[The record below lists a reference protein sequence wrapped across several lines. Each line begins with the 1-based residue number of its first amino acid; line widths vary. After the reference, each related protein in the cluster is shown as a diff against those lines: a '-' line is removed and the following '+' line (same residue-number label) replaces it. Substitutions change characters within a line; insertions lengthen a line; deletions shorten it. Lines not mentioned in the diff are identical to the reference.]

1 MKKISLIISAVF
13 LSVLI
18 FSSLSCN
25 RNDEIN
31 KKQKQEKQVQIQTS
45 NVSTL
50 EKISKKTNKITL
62 SNKTN
67 KIISDIAVLT
77 FNHNQKE
84 VSINAGITNTG
95 RYIFDMDNNG
105 TIDLQ
110 VQPINH
116 SLFYY
121 LDEKGNKISKAQIN
135 IDGSTAYITIVEV
148 YTSSSEK
155 YGQLAKKGKWRRCF
169 EQTAGSAEGIAGAV
183 ICNFGGPWCLAGY
196 YSGIALGCLI

>member
-18 FSSLSCN
+18 FSSLS
-25 RNDEIN
+25 
-31 KKQKQEKQVQIQTS
+31 KQVQIQTS

-148 YTSSSEK
+148 YSIIK
-155 YGQLAKKGKWRRCF
+155 
-169 EQTAGSAEGIAGAV
+169 I
-183 ICNFGGPWCLAGY
+183 I
-196 YSGIALGCLI
+196 LIY